1 MTPDILN
8 LIRREA
14 FDCVAC
20 WLDSKS
26 AVVQV
31 QRRTSSARA
40 CTSVVVH
47 WSIATALDLP
57 LRERDWPTDCS
68 EALRMA
74 WTDATH
80 AAAVA
85 LENGASVADVAEA
98 LRAPWKAAS

>member
-20 WLDSKS
+20 WLDQCTTTE
-26 AVVQV
+26 VH
-31 QRRTSSARA
+31 ARA
-40 CTSVVVH
+40 DEVRRWTCTVADFE
-47 WSIATALDLP
+47 SIATALDLP
-57 LRERDWPTDCS
+57 LRERDWPADCS
-68 EALRMA
+68 EALRAA

-85 LENGASVADVAEA
+85 LENGASVSDVAEA